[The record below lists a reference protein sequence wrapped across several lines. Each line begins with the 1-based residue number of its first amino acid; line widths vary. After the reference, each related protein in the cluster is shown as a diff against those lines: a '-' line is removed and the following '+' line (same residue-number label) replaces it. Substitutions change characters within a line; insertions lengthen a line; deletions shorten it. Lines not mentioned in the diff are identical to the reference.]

1 MNDGEGSF
9 ISHLEAL
16 RGALLR
22 CVAVT
27 AALFPL
33 GYFLAPRVISALTA
47 WCFPDGAALHYF
59 APMEVFFVQLR
70 LALIIALVLAYP

>member
-1 MNDGEGSF
+1 MSEGEESF

-22 CVAVT
+22 CVIVT
-27 AALFPL
+27 AALFPV

-47 WCFPDGAALHYF
+47 WCFPDGAALHSLKTI
-59 APMEVFFVQLR
+59 EQLKAAAEGK
-70 LALIIALVLAYP
+70 L